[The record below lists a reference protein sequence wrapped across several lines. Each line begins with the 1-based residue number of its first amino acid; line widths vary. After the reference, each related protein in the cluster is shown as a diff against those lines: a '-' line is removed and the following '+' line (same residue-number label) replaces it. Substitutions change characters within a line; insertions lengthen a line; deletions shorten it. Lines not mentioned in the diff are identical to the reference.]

1 MEVFVLY
8 AFLCYA
14 FTLGT
19 YIEHATKNK
28 DYSLTATE
36 AVLMFLAPLVVPVF
50 IGIEWEEKN
59 NK

>member
-1 MEVFVLY
+1 MEVFALY

-19 YIEHATKNK
+19 YIEHSQKHKN
-28 DYSLTATE
+28 YSITATE
-36 AVLMFLAPLVVPVF
+36 FTLMLLAPIVVPVF